1 MPWNDNSNPGGKPG
15 PKPTGNPGP
24 WGAPPSGGG
33 GGGGDR
39 GGSGG
44 PFGGP
49 GRQPPKRPTP
59 GGPDLSDI
67 GRQINKRLNDY
78 FGGGSGGG
86 VKPAAIAVGVG
97 AIAAIWALSGVY
109 IVQSDEQA
117 IVTTFGS
124 YSGWNGPGLN
134 YHLPAPIQ
142 KVEKVSVT
150 RLRRTD
156 IGGQTG
162 GADQPDESL
171 MLTAD
176 NNIIDL
182 DFTVQWKVSRASDF
196 VFQLADPETA
206 IRAVAESAMREIV
219 GRTNLEPLLGA
230 QRGQVQDET
239 RALLQTTL
247 DAYKAGVDIDEVLI
261 RTASSPQ
268 PVVDAFRAV
277 TNAEQE
283 AEATKNRA
291 RGEANTLMGDAQ
303 AYAARARLEAE
314 GDAARFNALY
324 VQYKLAPAVTR
335 DRLYIETMQRILMK
349 SNKVIVDSKGA
360 NTPVILP
367 ADLFRPRMPPAT
379 GTPPVPMAA
388 PAAGANR

>member
-1 MPWNDNSNPGGKPG
+1 MPWNDNSNAGGKPG
-15 PKPTGNPGP
+15 PKSGGKPGP
-24 WGAPPSGGG
+24 WGAPPS
-33 GGGGDR
+33 
-39 GGSGG
+39 S
-44 PFGGP
+44 
-49 GRQPPKRPTP
+49 
-59 GGPDLSDI
+59 
-67 GRQINKRLNDY
+67 
-78 FGGGSGGG
+78 GGGSGGG
-86 VKPAAIAVGVG
+86 TGGGSKGPGQRPGKRPQDLNDIGRRLSQRLGDTFGGPGRGLKPG
-97 AIAAIWALSGVY
+97 AIATAAGAIVAVWALTGVY
-109 IVQSDEQA
+109 VVQSDEQA
-117 IVTTFGS
+117 IITTFGS

-142 KVEKVSVT
+142 RVEKVSVT

-156 IGGQTG
+156 IGGQA

-176 NNIIDL
+176 NNIVDL
-182 DFTVQWKVSRASDF
+182 DFTVQWKVKKASDF

-206 IRAVAESAMREIV
+206 IRGVAESAMREVV
-219 GRTNLEPLLGA
+219 GRTALEPLLGN
-230 QRGQVQDET
+230 QRGSVQDAT
-239 RALLQTTL
+239 RKLMQATL
-247 DAYKAGVDIDEVLI
+247 DSYKSGVDVDEVLI

-291 RGEANTLMGDAQ
+291 RAEANRLTGEAQ

-335 DRLYIETMQRILMK
+335 DRLYIETMQRILSR

-360 NTPVILP
+360 NAPIILP
-367 ADLFRPRMPPAT
+367 ADVFRARPPQA
-379 GTPPVPMAA
+379 PVVA
-388 PAAGANR
+388 PEGRQGAVR